1 VATLVAVLTAARESG
16 RGLRK
21 SETGS
26 DLTFS
31 VPDSALAELV
41 LSAITSKLWRI
52 ESIVQQWGNERLAKP
67 RPRRRPA
74 RKSCR
79 TEADLGFGHPDLHRG
94 VRPAPAEGRGARV
107 SVRPPSALSRVVP

>member
-52 ESIVQQWGNERLAKP
+52 ESIVQQWGNERPAKP
-67 RPRRRPA
+67 RARRNHRASHAEPRLIWVRSSASAPRR
-74 RKSCR
+74 
-79 TEADLGFGHPDLHRG
+79 
-94 VRPAPAEGRGARV
+94 
-107 SVRPPSALSRVVP
+107 